1 MSVKTGYLITVIFK
15 GQEIKAAPFT
25 NLYIHSF
32 QMRMSVKR
40 ESMTVLKN
48 RWSARISSA
57 RTSASVG
64 LGISEGPT
72 EKAA

>member
-1 MSVKTGYLITVIFK
+1 
-15 GQEIKAAPFT
+15 
-25 NLYIHSF
+25 
-32 QMRMSVKR
+32 MRMSVKR
-40 ESMTVLKN
+40 ESTTVLKN